1 MNVLNA
7 YKLLTLTAQEYRK
20 EKDTVSREE
29 IVKRLNEIKYLAAQK
44 NLPRLSLRKEM
55 VHLEHQLYGLLE
67 LDKALL
73 SQKKRESAKVKSLKE
88 QLANL
93 RKRLAAVEDKDIQKK
108 VDRLTHLLGE
118 CAARLQTKEDVAFQE
133 VIASELQKR
142 EAEKKVAGRAAV
154 IQGEK
159 AASPATAEAMAGRIS
174 PPADITLL
182 MPRVRRLEARIL
194 SLQQELALQKARG
207 KETEELKLVE
217 QHIQQLQEKV
227 REFYRQHPQ
236 AETKRERET
245 EKKPEEV
252 KFPETGIPVETPRI
266 KHVILFGSAE
276 KKEGEGKQEAGSA
289 GEDAEKEKSEMP
301 EEEFPLPPPPKTR

>member
-88 QLANL
+88 QLANM

-142 EAEKKVAGRAAV
+142 EA
-154 IQGEK
+154 
-159 AASPATAEAMAGRIS
+159 ASPATAEAMAGRVS
-174 PPADITLL
+174 FPADITPL
-182 MPRVRRLEARIL
+182 MPRVRRLEARIS
-194 SLQQELALQKARG
+194 SLQQELALQKAKG

-227 REFYRQHPQ
+227 REFYRQHPP
-236 AETKRERET
+236 AEAQRERD
-245 EKKPEEV
+245 
-252 KFPETGIPVETPRI
+252 I

-276 KKEGEGKQEAGSA
+276 RKEGEGKQEAGSA
-289 GEDAEKEKSEMP
+289 GEDAKKEKSEMP
-301 EEEFPLPPPPKTR
+301 EEEFPLPPPPKTH